1 MKIKK
6 WKKIWLFIIWVY
18 ILFFT
23 WNITQAKE
31 YEYTNLYIS
40 ANILNDG
47 TINVNEDFTAN
58 FFVNKHWIIRDIHL
72 NYSVWWKDFH
82 IEVSNIDVVWKHFT
96 KDKSN
101 WEWHIQIWDADR
113 TVIWEQIYPISYSTY
128 GLIRNFS
135 WLWYAELYWNLVGYD
150 FDTNINNVRAEIF
163 LPKVYTWFTK
173 DDFLITTDWKTKT
186 IDWFEWMIDRTQWD
200 RIIITYGKWLSAYH
214 GITLAIKFPNNYF
227 EFDHDR
233 QAKLVGND
241 SYKIPIDQYNEN
253 KESSIKQFK
262 KDVNVLFA
270 SIGWL
275 LIFLCLKFLWKKQ
288 HVPYIIQYNPPK
300 WISPTEMAFLYNRKL
315 TSSCISSMIYK
326 WACEKRITIKNE
338 TKKFLFFHSNK
349 VKIIKWD
356 NMYTKEALQQTHK
369 NPLYEKLCRNYL
381 FCNWDNEV
389 TLPDIWFSKDIIEVN
404 KEIKKYCEDKNL
416 IKQNTVLATI
426 VRALFIILT
435 PILWPFWPLII
446 GMFLIYNL
454 ETIVN
459 LIKLMIYW
467 NILNPYWNIDGSL
480 DDYILVLI
488 PLIIIIAIYIFT
500 SLPKL
505 RRYEKLSIMNKWKEI
520 LPEIYWYKKF
530 IESCEE
536 PQLRKFIE
544 EDPDY
549 INKVLPY
556 AVALWLETK
565 LMKVVIPIYQEKW
578 YNPDWYGWDLTTL
591 TSAMNIISSSSHEY
605 HESNSWGG
613 YSSDSWFSSW
623 SSFSWWWSSF
633 SSGWGWGWWGWRS
646 W

>member
-338 TKKFLFFHSNK
+338 TEKFLFFHSNK

>member
-58 FFVNKHWIIRDIHL
+58 FFVNKHWIIRDIPL

>member
-58 FFVNKHWIIRDIHL
+58 FFVNKHWIIRDIPL

-338 TKKFLFFHSNK
+338 TEKFLFFHSNK